1 MKIKKWQGCALLALA
16 FVGGAWMYGTSSPAP
31 KDRTVLKH
39 LLSLA
44 KWALVVAPFIL
55 DSEPEEP
62 VYNRTVLEYG
72 EVDHARSL

>member
-39 LLSLA
+39 LISLA

-55 DSEPEEP
+55 DSEDEEP